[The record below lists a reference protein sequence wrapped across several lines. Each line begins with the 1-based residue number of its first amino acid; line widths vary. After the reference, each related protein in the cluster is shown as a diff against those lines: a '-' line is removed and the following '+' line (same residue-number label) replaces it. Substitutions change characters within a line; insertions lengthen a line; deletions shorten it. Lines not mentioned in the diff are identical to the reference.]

1 MVDNDSWD
9 SLSEFTLAEIL
20 EMENKYKAIGDE
32 TLNEEF
38 CNNLATRFSC
48 SSNRL
53 GKSTITWQQ
62 VQLFFQEK
70 QMEVQTQQESSAMA
84 LKLFVDLSGEDS
96 SKPLEVMQKRKGTV
110 EDLKELSFEARS
122 AKDYAWYDVE
132 TFLNYRVLCN
142 GELEVRVRFAGFDK
156 AEDEWV
162 NVETAVRERSIPLE
176 PSECGMVNIGDLV
189 LCYLD
194 REYYQ
199 LYCDAHVVD
208 IQRQTHDDKG
218 CTCVFVVC
226 YDHDYSEVYKLN
238 NHTLPSPLFVLACV
252 HPPYG

>member
-1 MVDNDSWD
+1 
-9 SLSEFTLAEIL
+9 
-20 EMENKYKAIGDE
+20 
-32 TLNEEF
+32 
-38 CNNLATRFSC
+38 
-48 SSNRL
+48 
-53 GKSTITWQQ
+53 
-62 VQLFFQEK
+62 
-70 QMEVQTQQESSAMA
+70 MEVQTQQESSAMA

-226 YDHDYSEVYKLN
+226 YDHDYSETYYLKAEVVQKQIDEINRKQLFNELVFTFFANKRCQGPSSKL
-238 NHTLPSPLFVLACV
+238 LKVAFS
-252 HPPYG
+252 Y